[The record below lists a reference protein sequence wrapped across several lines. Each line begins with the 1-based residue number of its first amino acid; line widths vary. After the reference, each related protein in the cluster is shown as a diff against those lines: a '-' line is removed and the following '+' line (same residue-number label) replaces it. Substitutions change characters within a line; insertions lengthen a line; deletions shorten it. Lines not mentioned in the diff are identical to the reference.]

1 LLMPGRIPH
10 VGAIG
15 FERQPRLEVGQ
26 GPLGRCRLDLLNH
39 RRHVRPSWLPVDG
52 RQYRRGRPWAK
63 LAEMTMIVKKLP
75 KSPSPSPGGR
85 RIAHRVAV
93 LAYDRL
99 CTFEF
104 GIAVEV
110 FGLPRPEIPG
120 WYRFKVC
127 AIEPGPL
134 AATGGFRILA
144 EGGLG
149 DLRRADTIIVP
160 GWRGIRAPVPEPL
173 VEALRGAHARG
184 ARLLSFCSGVFVLA
198 ATGLLDGRRATTHW
212 RYAEPLRQAYPAIR
226 IEPDVLYVDEG
237 RLLTSAGSAAA
248 LDLSLHLVR
257 RDYGAGVANQVARRL
272 VIPPHR
278 DGGQAQFID
287 RPVQEE
293 GAALA
298 PLLDWMRRNLQRELP
313 LRLLAAKAK
322 LSEPTLLRRF
332 PEATGTTPKAW
343 LTGERLRRARELLEG
358 SAMAVE
364 RVAAECG
371 FGSADTLR
379 HHFRTRLQLSP
390 RRYRDR
396 FELTAS

>member
-1 LLMPGRIPH
+1 MRGTRAPH
-10 VGAIG
+10 
-15 FERQPRLEVGQ
+15 
-26 GPLGRCRLDLLNH
+26 
-39 RRHVRPSWLPVDG
+39 S
-52 RQYRRGRPWAK
+52 
-63 LAEMTMIVKKLP
+63 
-75 KSPSPSPGGR
+75 
-85 RIAHRVAV
+85 VAV

-110 FGLPRPEIPG
+110 FGLPRPEIPD
-120 WYRFKVC
+120 WYQFKVC

-144 EGGLG
+144 EGGLK

-160 GWRGIRAPVPEPL
+160 GWRGIHTPVPDAL
-173 VEALRGAHARG
+173 VKALRTAHARG

-212 RYAEPLRQAYPAIR
+212 RYAKHLQQMYPAIR

-237 RLLTSAGSAAA
+237 QVLTSAGSAAA

-257 RDYGAGVANQVARRL
+257 RDHGPKIANTVARRL

-298 PLLDWMRRNLQRELP
+298 ALLDWMRRNLQRELP
-313 LRLLAAKAK
+313 LRLLAKQAKM
-322 LSEPTLLRRF
+322 SERTFLRRF
-332 PEATGTTPKAW
+332 EEATGTTPKDW
-343 LTGERLRRARELLEG
+343 LTNERLSRARELLEG
-358 SAMAVE
+358 SGMAVE
-364 RVAAECG
+364 RVATECG

-396 FELTAS
+396 FGPETVLL